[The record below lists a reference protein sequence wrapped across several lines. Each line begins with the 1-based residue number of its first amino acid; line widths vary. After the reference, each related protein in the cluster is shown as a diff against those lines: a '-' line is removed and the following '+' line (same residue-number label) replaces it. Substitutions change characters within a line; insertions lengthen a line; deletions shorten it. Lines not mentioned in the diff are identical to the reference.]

1 MEVMPY
7 QPASLASTTNTR
19 VETAARHMQQ
29 CRIATDDMIMFVD
42 GDALELQRNKYRY
55 CIHKDELVVGLGRP
69 WNPAE
74 NIRRTSTKS
83 AYPPV
88 ISNLGKIDDVAKNMI
103 RFMHHNAS
111 TIADRYYIAQLFSRS
126 NTDGEL
132 LRFIDSITD
141 PSQRLFKPEDE
152 KAIHDNLAHM
162 YDLFSVGVANTL
174 AWAHPNTGDT
184 MVAVM
189 IGGLRTI
196 QNGDFEIYTGD
207 LVQYYWPFEKDD
219 FNKYGQRRE
228 RCANDQGYFA
238 NIDPKNFSTG
248 DNVEHEAKTVR
259 KMDFHDRQYGN
270 RSKTE
275 EKLVAKIK
283 PYIHDYEHPRIY
295 DQRRVIGV
303 AICYARPGDM
313 VDIKIQRQAV

>member
-69 WNPAE
+69 WSAAE
-74 NIRRTSTKS
+74 NIRRTSSKS

-88 ISNLGKIDDVAKNMI
+88 ISNLGKIDDVAKNML
-103 RFMHHNAS
+103 RYMHHNAS
-111 TIADRYYIAQLFSRS
+111 TIQDRETITRVFSKSANNFPSFAQA
-126 NTDGEL
+126 TPE
-132 LRFIDSITD
+132 
-141 PSQRLFKPEDE
+141 SQRFFTEEQKE
-152 KAIHDNLAHM
+152 KVHSRLGQM

-174 AWAHPNTGDT
+174 GWAHPNTGDT

-219 FNKYGQRRE
+219 FKQDGSRKP
-228 RCANDQGYFA
+228 RCVDDHGNLL
-238 NIDPKNFSTG
+238 NLDPSTQATG
-248 DNVEHEAKTVR
+248 EVTHPAKTQR

-270 RSKTE
+270 RGKGE

-283 PYIHDYEHPRIY
+283 PYVHDYESPRMY

>member
-69 WNPAE
+69 WSAAE
-74 NIRRTSTKS
+74 NIRRTSSKS

-88 ISNLGKIDDVAKNMI
+88 ISNLGKIDEVAQNML
-103 RFMHHNAS
+103 RYMHHNAS
-111 TIADRYYIAQLFSRS
+111 TIQDRH
-126 NTDGEL
+126 
-132 LRFIDSITD
+132 SITQFFSKSTNEFD
-141 PSQRLFKPEDE
+141 EFTQTVNTGLQFFTKEHKEKVQYRLGQ
-152 KAIHDNLAHM
+152 M

-174 AWAHPNTGDT
+174 GWAHPNTGDT

-219 FNKYGQRRE
+219 FKQDGSRKP
-228 RCANDQGYFA
+228 RCVGGRGDLLNLSPSAQGTA
-238 NIDPKNFSTG
+238 GEIKHL
-248 DNVEHEAKTVR
+248 EKTQR
-259 KMDFHDRQYGN
+259 KMNFHDRQYGN
-270 RSKTE
+270 RKGE

-283 PYIHDYEHPRIY
+283 PNVHDYENPRMY